1 MSLNGVSSYSY
12 NPYAYNNA
20 YSTNATSFQGYNT
33 TSATSTSEKEGSS
46 LGTLAL
52 IGTGIAAVGTAIY
65 SIKKGKKINIAGLGE
80 NVVKNSDDFKGL
92 KGIWKNLTTGVK
104 SIFTKAGREVSSTVK
119 QNEAITELL
128 GQLGED
134 SSKLD
139 SNKLASVIE
148 QQVRKANPEATAD
161 DIKKVVNQYIKQNGD
176 DTIIITNNLED
187 LLKGYQ
193 KANTKAVKNYF
204 TTSAAS
210 NTAKNVAKN
219 ADNAKT
225 LTEKMENLNADLEKV
240 RAERKSYIEE
250 CRAKGMSIPEIK
262 NDSKYTELNEQYNK
276 LKSQHSAAT
285 IERANNNTKAN
296 NVLEEMK
303 ATLEKTTDENEKAR
317 IQNNIEQFE
326 KCLANA

>member
-12 NPYAYNNA
+12 NPYAYGNT
-20 YSTNATSFQGYNT
+20 YSTNATNFQGYNT
-33 TSATSTSEKEGSS
+33 TTTTSTSEKEGSS

-80 NVVKNSDDFKGL
+80 TVVKNSDDFKGL
-92 KGIWKNLTTGVK
+92 KGIWKNLSTGVK

-161 DIKKVVNQYIKQNGD
+161 DVKKVVNRYIKQNGD
-176 DTIIITNNLED
+176 DTVIITNNLEN

-193 KANTKAVKNYF
+193 ETNTKAVKNYF

-210 NTAKNVAKN
+210 NTAKNVGKSTAKN
-219 ADNAKT
+219 VNNATSGAVNNANQGTTTQNSVQNLKDNLRKKIEEGNEE
-225 LTEKMENLNADLEKV
+225 LTKV
-240 RAERKSYIEE
+240 RDAQDK
-250 CRAKGMSIPEIK
+250 KEIQ
-262 NDSKYTELNEQYNK
+262 DALNGYNK
-276 LKSQHSAAT
+276 QLQEIQAAEDAAYWDASFDT
-285 IERANNNTKAN
+285 
-296 NVLEEMK
+296 
-303 ATLEKTTDENEKAR
+303 
-317 IQNNIEQFE
+317 
-326 KCLANA
+326 

>member
-12 NPYAYNNA
+12 NPYAYSNT
-20 YSTNATSFQGYNT
+20 YSTNATNFQGYNT
-33 TSATSTSEKEGSS
+33 TTTTSTSEKEGSS

-80 NVVKNSDDFKGL
+80 TVVKNSDDFKGL
-92 KGIWKNLTTGVK
+92 KGIWKNLSTGVK

-148 QQVRKANPEATAD
+148 QQAKKANPEATAD
-161 DIKKVVNQYIKQNGD
+161 DIKKVVNRYIKQNGD
-176 DTIIITNNLED
+176 DTVIITNNLEN

-193 KANTKAVKNYF
+193 ETNTKAIKNYF

-219 ADNAKT
+219 ADNTKT
-225 LTEKMENLNADLEKV
+225 LAEKMENLNTDLEKV
-240 RAERKSYIEE
+240 KAERKSYIEE
-250 CRAKGMSIPEIK
+250 CQAKGMSISEIK
-262 NDSKYTELNEQYNK
+262 NDSKFTELNEQYNK

-296 NVLEEMK
+296 NTLEEMK
-303 ATLEKTTDENEKAR
+303 AMLEKTTDENEKAR

-326 KCLANA
+326 KYLANA

>member
-80 NVVKNSDDFKGL
+80 TVVKNSDDFKGL
-92 KGIWKNLTTGVK
+92 KGIWKNLSTGVK

-148 QQVRKANPEATAD
+148 QQAKKANPEATAD
-161 DIKKVVNQYIKQNGD
+161 DIKKVVNRYIKQNGD
-176 DTIIITNNLED
+176 DTVIITNNLEN

-193 KANTKAVKNYF
+193 ETNTKAVKNYF

-219 ADNAKT
+219 ADNTKT
-225 LTEKMENLNADLEKV
+225 LTEKMENLNTDLEKV
-240 RAERKSYIEE
+240 KAERKSYIEE
-250 CRAKGMSIPEIK
+250 CQAKGMSISEIK
-262 NDSKYTELNEQYNK
+262 NDSKFTELNEQYNK

-285 IERANNNTKAN
+285 MERANNNTKTSKA
-296 NVLEEMK
+296 LEEMK
-303 ATLEKTTDENEKAR
+303 TMLEKTTDENEKAR

-326 KCLANA
+326 KYLANA